1 MKRLTSAVAF
11 ATLFAASFAH
21 AQDFSINVGAIS
33 VIPEDSSSPLNT
45 VEQVAGLSPNST
57 GVAVNTNTQLGLT
70 FDYQWENGWG
80 FELVAATPFAHDI
93 YGSGALSGLSI
104 GKTKHLPPTLFAQY
118 HWDTGIEGL
127 KPFIGFGV
135 NYTTFFDDQASSE
148 LTQTLQALGVAGSD
162 DTVDLALSNS
172 WGAAVQAGVNWTI
185 SDRWGAQLMVSHIDI
200 DTTASVR
207 LNGATIEQTDVA
219 IDPYVAMIALRYTF

>member
-1 MKRLTSAVAF
+1 MKRLTSAVAL
-11 ATLFAASFAH
+11 ATLFAASFAQ

-33 VIPEDSSSPLNT
+33 VIPDDSSSSLNT
-45 VEQVAGLSPNST
+45 VEQVAGLPANST

-80 FELVAATPFAHDI
+80 LELVAATPFSHDI
-93 YGSGALSGLSI
+93 YGSGTLSGLSI
-104 GKTKHLPPTLFAQY
+104 GKTKHLPPTLFVQY
-118 HWDTGIEGL
+118 HWDTGVQGL
-127 KPFIGFGV
+127 EPFVGLGV

-148 LTQTLQALGVAGSD
+148 LTQTLQTLGVAGAD
-162 DTVDLALSNS
+162 DSVDLALSNS
-172 WGAAVQAGVNWTI
+172 WGAAIQAGVNWQI
-185 SDRWGAQLMVSHIDI
+185 SERWGAQLMVSHIDI

-207 LNGATIEQTDVA
+207 LNGSTIEQTDVA